1 MGHVFG
7 GEKKRTGTIQYKN
20 HHNHIFFN
28 DHGREKIIE
37 PFSSGIKL
45 RPTELVKLPK
55 KSTNGVIFFSYII
68 PI

>member
-7 GEKKRTGTIQYKN
+7 GKKEEQVQYNTKTTAD
-20 HHNHIFFN
+20 IFFN

-45 RPTELVKLPK
+45 RPTELVYTT
-55 KSTNGVIFFSYII
+55 STKI
-68 PI
+68 